1 MRSGAAHCDLEL
13 HVEVC
18 EDDGEDEDRKAEKK
32 EKADDEEKEAESI
45 HKI

>member
-18 EDDGEDEDRKAEKK
+18 EDDGEDEERKAEEK
-32 EKADDEEKEAESI
+32 EKKKKEAESI

>member
-18 EDDGEDEDRKAEKK
+18 EDDGEKEGGEDGG
-32 EKADDEEKEAESI
+32 EEEEGEGGE
-45 HKI
+45 HT